1 MTGWATLEEPHDDWL
16 ALAEE
21 AKAFCTEEQRP

>member
-1 MTGWATLEEPHDDWL
+1 MAGL

-21 AKAFCTEEQRP
+21 AKATTPKVEAHVETKTA